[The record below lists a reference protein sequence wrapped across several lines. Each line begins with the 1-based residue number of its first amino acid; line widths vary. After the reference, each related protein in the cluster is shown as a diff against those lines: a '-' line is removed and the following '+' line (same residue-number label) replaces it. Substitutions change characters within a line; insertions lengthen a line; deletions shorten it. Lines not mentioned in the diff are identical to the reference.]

1 MDEQEEYKVIAA
13 NFKRHAR
20 NGYGAW
26 EVIVEDKD
34 GNTCSAT
41 RGDLNAAERD
51 AAALLKELTQKLKL
65 KGDKK

>member
-26 EVIVEDKD
+26 EVVVEDKD
-34 GNTCSAT
+34 GNTCT
-41 RGDLNAAERD
+41 VMRGDVMTAERD
-51 AAALLKELTQKLKL
+51 ATAALKDRVEKTKRS
-65 KGDKK
+65 KK